1 MKCLLELFFKC
12 SDLDASNFVSNRLLV
27 SIRHFLDYSNI
38 VGGLDIEYWF
48 TPERVVVV
56 LNIDDIIKYSKKGV
70 KLSSK
75 KEYLTYFLKKHNLN
89 DVDSLSIKNDTYYY
103 DYNINKE
110 EFGFRNLEKLKNID
124 NESLMLTGDENIVD
138 IDFEIQ
144 WRIKNATDY
153 LFNVYNPTL
162 TIRMATESAMREV
175 IGKRQ
180 IDDALTTKKL
190 EIEREV
196 LELLQNILDNYKSGI
211 EVILVQLL
219 RVDPPMEVI
228 SAFRDVQTAKA
239 DKERK
244 INEAETY
251 RNDIIPKTR
260 GEVESI
266 IKNAEGYSETLIKN
280 TEGEIAYFNSLYK
293 EYVKNPQ
300 LTKKRIYLETM
311 ESVMNNVDKV
321 IINDNIG
328 QNILQ
333 HLSINNKSGN

>member
-1 MKCLLELFFKC
+1 MGDNFNNPWENNFFNKFNQEKKPKNVFDNGKNFLKNVNFIYVILAVIFIWLLGGIYKI
-12 SDLDASNFVSNRLLV
+12 DTNQQG
-27 SIRHFLDYSNI
+27 I
-38 VGGLDIEYWF
+38 VLYFGKFYKIADPGLNYMLPYPIGKLY
-48 TPERVVVV
+48 
-56 LNIDDIIKYSKKGV
+56 
-70 KLSSK
+70 KLSV
-75 KEYLTYFLKKHNLN
+75 T
-89 DVDSLSIKNDTYYY
+89 
-103 DYNINKE
+103 NINKE

-328 QNILQ
+328 QNVLQ